1 MGFME
6 VDMNKIK
13 ISYDNNEYEINEGI
27 TYKAFLE
34 NYLNINPYDIAL
46 CRLNGEYY
54 ELFKPIEEDGSMELI
69 YFCSSKSSIGY
80 KIYNRTLQFIF
91 IKASLDLFPNSV
103 ITIEHSI
110 GEGVFGEIHKEIALN
125 EEDLKKIKERML
137 EIISQ
142 DIPIKKIRMK
152 RKEAIKVFEGY
163 GMEDKVSLLNHVSFE
178 DVSLYELDGRYDYF
192 YGQMAFSTGVIKA
205 FDLMYYD
212 PGFILRAPKR
222 DNLNVISDFKENRKL
237 SQIFMESEKWLNII
251 GVGEVGSLNDKVE
264 NLELRDLIMVSE
276 ALHEKKIAEIA
287 DMIYERKETK
297 VVLIAGPSSSGK
309 TTFANRLSIQLR
321 VNGHMPIPIS
331 LDDYFVDREHTPKDE
346 NGEYDFESVYSLDL
360 ELFNSHLSKLL
371 EGEEIEIP
379 SFNFRK
385 GAREWVGNKL
395 KLPNNGIIL
404 IEGIHGLNP
413 ILTNSI
419 LDKQKFR
426 IYISALTQLNLDNHN
441 RIATT
446 DIRRVRRI
454 VRDFLSR
461 GYGAEETLKMWPSIR
476 RGEEK
481 NIFVFQ
487 EEADVMFNSTL
498 VYELCV
504 LKKYALDELEKI
516 KPDSKVYLLASR
528 LKAFLG
534 FFKELDKEY
543 VPTNSILRVFIGGS
557 DFYKY

>member
-1 MGFME
+1 ME
-6 VDMNKIK
+6 VKMKKIK
-13 ISYDNNEYEINEGI
+13 IIYDNHKYEVDEGI
-27 TYKAFLE
+27 SYKVFLKD
-34 NYLNINPYDIAL
+34 YLNINPYDIAL

-54 ELFKPIEEDGSMELI
+54 ELFKPVNEDGSLELV
-69 YFCSSKSSIGY
+69 YLCSTKSSIGY

-110 GEGVFGEIHKEIALN
+110 GEGVFGEIHKEEVLN
-125 EEDLKKIKERML
+125 EEDLKRIKERMIEL
-137 EIISQ
+137 INS
-142 DIPIKKIRMK
+142 DIPINKIKMK
-152 RKEAIKVFEGY
+152 REEAIEIFNGY
-163 GMEDKVSLLNHVSFE
+163 GMEDKVELLNHVYFE
-178 DVSLYELDGRYDYF
+178 EVSLYELDGRYDYF

-205 FDLMYYD
+205 FDLIYYD
-212 PGFILRAPKR
+212 PGFVLMSPKKE
-222 DNLNVISDFKENRKL
+222 NLEEISEFKENRKL

-251 GVGEVGSLNDKVE
+251 GVGEVGSLNTKVE
-264 NLELRDLIMVSE
+264 NHELRDLIMVSE
-276 ALHEKKIAEIA
+276 ALHEKKIAQIA
-287 DMIYERKETK
+287 DMISERKETK

-321 VNGHMPIPIS
+321 VNGYIPIPIS

-346 NGEYDFESVYSLDL
+346 NGEYDFESIYSLDL
-360 ELFNSHLSKLL
+360 ELFNSHLSSLL
-371 EGEEIEIP
+371 NGEEVEIP
-379 SFNFRK
+379 SFNFRT
-385 GAREWVGNKL
+385 GAREWSGKNL

-413 ILTNSI
+413 ILTKSI
-419 LDKQKFR
+419 SDKQKFK

-454 VRDFLSR
+454 VRDYLSR
-461 GYGAEETLKMWPSIR
+461 GYGAEETLKMWPSIK
-476 RGEEK
+476 RGESK

-504 LKKYALDELEKI
+504 LKKYALQELDKI
-516 KPDSKVYLLASR
+516 KPESKVYLLATR

-534 FFKELDKEY
+534 FFKEIDKDL
-543 VPTNSILRVFIGGS
+543 VPTNSILREFIGGS

>member
-1 MGFME
+1 MS
-6 VDMNKIK
+6 KIK
-13 ISYDNNEYEINEGI
+13 INYMGKEYEIDKGI
-27 TYKAFLE
+27 SYKEFLSDIIK
-34 NYLNINPYDIAL
+34 INPYDIAL

-54 ELFKPIEEDGSMELI
+54 ELFKIIEEDGHLELVP
-69 YFCSSKSSIGY
+69 FCDVKSSIGY
-80 KIYNRTLQFIF
+80 KIYNRTLNFIF
-91 IKASLDLFPNSV
+91 IRAALDLFPNSA

-110 GEGVFGEIHKEIALN
+110 GEGVFGEIHKEEALN
-125 EEDLKKIKERML
+125 EEDLKRVKERML
-137 EIISQ
+137 ELINR
-142 DIPIKKIRMK
+142 DIPIKKIKKK
-152 RKEAIKVFEGY
+152 REEAIEIFKEY
-163 GMEDKVSLLNHVSFE
+163 GMEDKVSLLKHVSFE
-178 DVSLYELDGRYDYF
+178 NVSLYELDGRYDYF

-205 FDLMYYD
+205 FDLVYYD
-212 PGFILRAPKR
+212 PGFILMSPKR
-222 DNLNVISDFKENRKL
+222 ENLDEVSEFKENRKL

-264 NLELRDLIMVSE
+264 NHELRDLIMVSE
-276 ALHEKKIAEIA
+276 ALHEKKIAQIA
-287 DMIYERKETK
+287 DMINERKETK

-321 VNGHMPIPIS
+321 VNGYIPVPIS
-331 LDDYFVDREHTPKDE
+331 LDDYFVDREHTPRDE
-346 NGEYDFESVYSLDL
+346 NGEFDFESIYSLDL
-360 ELFNSHLSKLL
+360 ELFNSHLSSLL
-371 EGEEIEIP
+371 KGEEVEIP
-379 SFNFRK
+379 SFNFK
-385 GAREWVGNKL
+385 LGEREWLGKKL

-413 ILTNSI
+413 MLTESI
-419 LDKQKFR
+419 LDKQKFK

-454 VRDFLSR
+454 VRDYLSR

-481 NIFVFQ
+481 NIFIFQ
-487 EEADVMFNSTL
+487 EEADIMFNSTL

-504 LKKYALDELEKI
+504 LKKYALEELDKI

-534 FFKELDKEY
+534 FFKEIDKDL
-543 VPTNSILRVFIGGS
+543 VPTNSILREFIGGS

>member
-1 MGFME
+1 MS
-6 VDMNKIK
+6 KIK
-13 ISYDNNEYEINEGI
+13 INYEGSKFEVDKGI
-27 TYKAFLE
+27 TYKEFL
-34 NYLNINPYDIAL
+34 NNTLNINPYDIAL

-54 ELFKPIEEDGSMELI
+54 ELFKPIDEDGSLELV
-69 YFCSSKSSIGY
+69 YFCDLKSSIGY

-110 GEGVFGEIHKEIALN
+110 GEGVFGEIHKEEALS
-125 EEDLKKIKERML
+125 EEDLKKIKERMIEL
-137 EIISQ
+137 INS
-142 DIPIKKIRMK
+142 DIPINKIKKK
-152 RKEAIKVFEGY
+152 REEAIEIFKEY
-163 GMEDKVSLLNHVSFE
+163 GMEDKVSLLKHVSFE
-178 DVSLYELDGRYDYF
+178 NVSLYELDGRYDYF

-205 FDLMYYD
+205 FDLMYYN
-212 PGFILRAPKR
+212 PGFILMSPKR
-222 DNLNVISDFKENRKL
+222 DNLEEISDFKENKKL
-237 SQIFMESEKWLNII
+237 SQIFMESERWLNII

-264 NLELRDLIMVSE
+264 NHELRDLIMVSE
-276 ALHEKKIAEIA
+276 ALHEKKIAQIA
-287 DMIYERKETK
+287 DMINERKETK

-321 VNGHMPIPIS
+321 VNGYIPIPIS

-346 NGEYDFESVYSLDL
+346 NGEYDFESIYSLDL
-360 ELFNSHLSKLL
+360 ELFNSHLSSLL

-379 SFNFRK
+379 SFNFRT
-385 GAREWVGNKL
+385 GEREWVGNKL

-413 ILTNSI
+413 MLTNSI
-419 LDKQKFR
+419 LDNQKFK

-454 VRDFLSR
+454 VRDYLSR
-461 GYGAEETLKMWPSIR
+461 GYGAEETLKMWPSIKK
-476 RGEEK
+476 GEQK

-504 LKKYALDELEKI
+504 LKKYALEELDKI

-534 FFKELDKEY
+534 FFKEIDEDY
-543 VPTNSILRVFIGGS
+543 VPTNSILREFIGGS

>member
-1 MGFME
+1 MK
-6 VDMNKIK
+6 KIK
-13 ISYDNNEYEINEGI
+13 IIYDNHKYEVEDSIS
-27 TYKAFLE
+27 YKVFLKD
-34 NYLNINPYDIAL
+34 YLNINPYDIAL

-54 ELFKPIEEDGSMELI
+54 ELFKPVNEDGSLELV
-69 YFCSSKSSIGY
+69 YLCSTKSSIGY

-110 GEGVFGEIHKEIALN
+110 GEGVFGEIHKEEVLN
-125 EEDLKKIKERML
+125 EEDLKKIKERMIEL
-137 EIISQ
+137 INS
-142 DIPIKKIRMK
+142 DIPINKIKMK
-152 RKEAIKVFEGY
+152 REEAIEIFNGY
-163 GMEDKVSLLNHVSFE
+163 GMEDKVELLNHVSFE
-178 DVSLYELDGRYDYF
+178 EVSLYELDGRYDYF

-205 FDLMYYD
+205 FDLIYYD
-212 PGFILRAPKR
+212 PGFVLMSPKKE
-222 DNLNVISDFKENRKL
+222 NLEEISEFKENRKL

-251 GVGEVGSLNDKVE
+251 GVGEVGSLNTKVE
-264 NLELRDLIMVSE
+264 NHELRDLIMVSE
-276 ALHEKKIAEIA
+276 ALHEKKIAQIA
-287 DMIYERKETK
+287 DMISERKETK

-321 VNGHMPIPIS
+321 VNGYIPIPIS

-346 NGEYDFESVYSLDL
+346 NGEYDFESIYSLDL
-360 ELFNSHLSKLL
+360 ELFNSHLSSLL
-371 EGEEIEIP
+371 NGEEVEIP
-379 SFNFRK
+379 SFNFRT
-385 GAREWVGNKL
+385 GAREWSGKNL

-413 ILTNSI
+413 ILTKSI
-419 LDKQKFR
+419 SDKQKFK

-454 VRDFLSR
+454 VRDYLSR
-461 GYGAEETLKMWPSIR
+461 GYGAEETLKMWPSIK
-476 RGEEK
+476 RGESK

-504 LKKYALDELEKI
+504 LKKYALQELDKI
-516 KPDSKVYLLASR
+516 KPESKVYLLATR

-534 FFKELDKEY
+534 FFKEIDKDL
-543 VPTNSILRVFIGGS
+543 VPTNSILREFIGGS

>member
-1 MGFME
+1 MK
-6 VDMNKIK
+6 D
-13 ISYDNNEYEINEGI
+13 
-27 TYKAFLE
+27 
-34 NYLNINPYDIAL
+34 YLNINPYDIAL

-54 ELFKPIEEDGSMELI
+54 ELFKPVNEDGSLELV
-69 YFCSSKSSIGY
+69 YLCSTKSSIGY

-110 GEGVFGEIHKEIALN
+110 GEGVFGEIHKEEVLN
-125 EEDLKKIKERML
+125 EEDLKKIKERMIEL
-137 EIISQ
+137 INS
-142 DIPIKKIRMK
+142 DIPINKIKMK
-152 RKEAIKVFEGY
+152 REEAIEIFNGY
-163 GMEDKVSLLNHVSFE
+163 GMEDKVELLNHVSFE
-178 DVSLYELDGRYDYF
+178 EVSLYELDGRYDYF

-205 FDLMYYD
+205 FDLIYYD
-212 PGFILRAPKR
+212 PGFVLMSPKKE
-222 DNLNVISDFKENRKL
+222 NLEEISEFKENRKL

-251 GVGEVGSLNDKVE
+251 EVGSLNTKVE
-264 NLELRDLIMVSE
+264 NHELRDLIMVSE
-276 ALHEKKIAEIA
+276 ALHEKKIAQIA
-287 DMIYERKETK
+287 DMISERKETK

-321 VNGHMPIPIS
+321 VNGYIPIPIS

-346 NGEYDFESVYSLDL
+346 NGEYDFESIYSLDL
-360 ELFNSHLSKLL
+360 ELFNSHLSSLL
-371 EGEEIEIP
+371 NGEEVEIP
-379 SFNFRK
+379 SFNFRT
-385 GAREWVGNKL
+385 GAREWSGKNL

-413 ILTNSI
+413 ILTKSI
-419 LDKQKFR
+419 SDKQKFK

-454 VRDFLSR
+454 VRDYLSR
-461 GYGAEETLKMWPSIR
+461 GYGAEETLKMWPSIK
-476 RGEEK
+476 RGESK

-504 LKKYALDELEKI
+504 LKKYALQELDKI
-516 KPDSKVYLLASR
+516 KPESKVYLLATR

-534 FFKELDKEY
+534 FFKEIDKDL
-543 VPTNSILRVFIGGS
+543 VPTNSILREFIGGS

>member
-1 MGFME
+1 M
-6 VDMNKIK
+6 DKIK
-13 ISYDNNEYEINEGI
+13 INYEDNNYEVDKGI
-27 TYKAFLE
+27 TYKEFLS
-34 NYLNINPYDIAL
+34 NNLKINPYDIAL

-54 ELFKPIEEDGSMELI
+54 ELFKPVNEDGSLELV
-69 YFCSSKSSIGY
+69 YFCNSKSSIGY

-91 IKASLDLFPNSV
+91 IKASLDLFPSSA

-110 GEGVFGEIHKEIALN
+110 GEGVFGEIHKEEALTK
-125 EEDLKKIKERML
+125 EDLKKIKERMIEL
-137 EIISQ
+137 INS
-142 DIPIKKIRMK
+142 DIPIKKIKKK
-152 RKEAIKVFEGY
+152 REEAIEIFKEY

-178 DVSLYELDGRYDYF
+178 NVSLYELDGRYDYF

-205 FDLMYYD
+205 FDLIYYD
-212 PGFILRAPKR
+212 PGFVLMSPKKE
-222 DNLNVISDFKENRKL
+222 NLEEVSEFKENRKL

-264 NLELRDLIMVSE
+264 NHELRDLIMVSE
-276 ALHEKKIAEIA
+276 ALHEKKIAQIA
-287 DMIYERKETK
+287 DMINDRKETK

-309 TTFANRLSIQLR
+309 TTFANRLSVQLR
-321 VNGHMPIPIS
+321 VNGYIPIPIS
-331 LDDYFVDREHTPKDE
+331 LDDYFVDREHTPNDE
-346 NGEYDFESVYSLDL
+346 NGEYDFESIYSLDL
-360 ELFNSHLSKLL
+360 ELFNSHLSSLL
-371 EGEEIEIP
+371 KGEEVEIP
-379 SFNFRK
+379 RFNFKK
-385 GAREWVGNKL
+385 GEREWLGNKL
-395 KLPNNGIIL
+395 KLPNNGIVL

-419 LDKQKFR
+419 LDKQKFK

-454 VRDFLSR
+454 VRDYLSR

-504 LKKYALDELEKI
+504 LKKYALEELDKI
-516 KPDSKVYLLASR
+516 KPESKVYLLASR

-534 FFKELDKEY
+534 FFKEIDKDL
-543 VPTNSILRVFIGGS
+543 VPTNSILREFIGGS